1 MQNYKKL
8 ILICRLTSL
17 LFLLLIGVSYAQSG
31 QNPYEL
37 QFKVLKPA
45 KEKTQGLLL
54 GFSSNAGY
62 KTLWFTFENDK
73 LTLNQTFDYIAAPQQ
88 TTFRFIGSIIESKK
102 IGEKFN
108 IGREFVWD
116 AEEKS
121 QISAAI
127 QKMKSEARLDFEKEI
142 EFNLHY
148 FDRSGNYIGRE
159 NYSSWTLEAIK
170 YVGSGFYQKDH
181 YYELLTEGRAS
192 RTVETSFIPLHET
205 QQFFN
210 RAELYISKN
219 LLKVASDT
227 LLKRNRLGKIKIDN
241 FNEKIPDSYFLPESM
256 KVKLYRKKGVV
267 RCEVEPMIDYVYL
280 GQYYFDVGLAPKS
293 LIAYNEMPLD
303 YDHLKKM
310 HPNLKDV
317 IVSPLQDIVIFFI
330 EDQLIGYEI
339 RGLKEVL
346 RYTLPA
352 SWSGKSARLYD
363 NLNNPCFVMVEWCTS
378 PEQLEFWER
387 ELKK

>member
-1 MQNYKKL
+1 MQNKKL
-8 ILICRLTSL
+8 TLICGLASL
-17 LFLLLIGVSYAQSG
+17 LSLLLIKVNYAQSG
-31 QNPYEL
+31 HNPYEL
-37 QFKVLKPA
+37 QFAVLKPA
-45 KEKTQGLLL
+45 KETTQGLLL

-62 KTLWFTFENDK
+62 KTLWFTFKNDK
-73 LTLNQTFDYIAAPQQ
+73 LILNQIFDYIAAPQQ
-88 TTFRFIGSIIESKK
+88 TVFRFIGSVIESKK
-102 IGEKFN
+102 IGDKFN

-121 QISAAI
+121 QIPAAI
-127 QKMKSEARLDFEKEI
+127 QRVKNEIKVDFEKEI
-142 EFNLHY
+142 EFNQHY

-159 NYSSWTLEAIK
+159 SYSSWTLEAIK

-219 LLKVASDT
+219 ILKAASDT
-227 LLKRNRLGKIKIDN
+227 LLKKNRLGKIKIDN
-241 FNEKIPDSYFLPESM
+241 FNEKIPDFYFLPESL
-256 KVKLYRKKGVV
+256 KVRLHRKKGIV

-280 GQYYFDVGLAPKS
+280 GQYYLDVGPAPKS

-330 EDQLIGYEI
+330 EDQLIGYET
-339 RGLKEVL
+339 RSLKEIL
-346 RYTLPA
+346 RYTLPP
-352 SWSGKSARLYD
+352 SWSGKSSRLYD

-378 PEQLEFWER
+378 PEQLQLWEN